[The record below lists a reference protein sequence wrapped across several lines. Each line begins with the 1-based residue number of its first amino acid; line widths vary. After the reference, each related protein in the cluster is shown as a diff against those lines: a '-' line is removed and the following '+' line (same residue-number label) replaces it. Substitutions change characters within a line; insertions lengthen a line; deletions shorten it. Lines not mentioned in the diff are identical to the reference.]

1 MEKARRKLVVDFCLR
16 AGKFSPRALASPPP
30 PLNSIGLYDARAHST
45 HVVWSRTGRMK
56 KPVPSFLRLPAKV
69 NEDVQEDPSG
79 TKQLWERGNLNGASQ
94 KTELLSVFYV
104 GDQITT
110 LQKTSL
116 VPGASDALVYT
127 TIGGAVGMLVPFI
140 SRDEYEFFQNLE
152 MHLRVEHPPIAGRDH
167 LSFRSYYAPCKAVI
181 DGDLCEQFVLMD
193 SKKQADVADELGKT
207 QSEVR

>member
-1 MEKARRKLVVDFCLR
+1 
-16 AGKFSPRALASPPP
+16 
-30 PLNSIGLYDARAHST
+30 
-45 HVVWSRTGRMK
+45 MK

-207 QSEVR
+207 QSEKKNDDDSSESEKEEVKKPKSKGKKKGSKKKSSSTEAPRKGSGSMEGGKGSKVI